1 MLRQKRKEVEV
12 FSLSFMDCICC
23 GFGAVLLLFILTTG
37 QKTNFTETDL
47 TDLRDRI
54 AAMEREISD
63 ERTEI

>member
-54 AAMEREISD
+54 AAMER
-63 ERTEI
+63 

>member
-12 FSLSFMDCICC
+12 FSLSFIDCICC

-54 AAMEREISD
+54 AVMEREISD
-63 ERTEI
+63 